1 MSEVK
6 AMSLKAVK
14 KVSIIGSGLMGAQ
27 IAEIMARVGG
37 YSVVMWDMNE
47 ELLAKGFE
55 AIASSLK
62 RFFVDKGKMSQ
73 EEAEQVMYRIK
84 GTTEMAEAANA
95 DFIVEAVLENMN
107 IKQKVFRQLDEAA
120 PANAYLAS
128 NTSNLN
134 ITDLGS
140 ATSRPDKVIGM
151 HFFNPVAVMRLVE
164 VVRGTL
170 SSDETTQLTCDLA
183 RKVGKEPIV
192 CRDFS
197 YGFLANRAYRA
208 MRNEAM
214 QMVWERVATPQD
226 IDKALKL
233 GYNLPQGPLELT
245 DMTGGWGIAVASEAD
260 SVRELGPEKGYVH
273 PLIRMMVR
281 AGYTGGRGKKG
292 IYAFWDEI
300 LAKW

>member
-1 MSEVK
+1 
-6 AMSLKAVK
+6 
-14 KVSIIGSGLMGAQ
+14 
-27 IAEIMARVGG
+27 
-37 YSVVMWDMNE
+37 
-47 ELLAKGFE
+47 
-55 AIASSLK
+55 
-62 RFFVDKGKMSQ
+62 
-73 EEAEQVMYRIK
+73 
-84 GTTEMAEAANA
+84 
-95 DFIVEAVLENMN
+95 
-107 IKQKVFRQLDEAA
+107 
-120 PANAYLAS
+120 
-128 NTSNLN
+128 
-134 ITDLGS
+134 
-140 ATSRPDKVIGM
+140 M

-183 RKVGKEPIV
+183 RKLGKEPIV

-208 MRNEAM
+208 MRNEAL

-233 GYNLPQGPLELT
+233 GYNLPMGPLELT

-281 AGYTGGRGKKG
+281 AGYTGGRDKKG
-292 IYAFWDEI
+292 IYAFWNEI
-300 LAKW
+300 LSKW